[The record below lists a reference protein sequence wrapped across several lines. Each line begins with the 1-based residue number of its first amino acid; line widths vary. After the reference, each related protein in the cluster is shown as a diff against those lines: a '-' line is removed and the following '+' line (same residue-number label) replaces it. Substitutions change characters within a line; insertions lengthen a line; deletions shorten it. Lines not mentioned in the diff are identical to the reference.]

1 MYRSGLLKR
10 KKRLLSVLIAA
21 VFLIVSSTSVFA
33 VTAPNISV
41 TAPICYRNLIY
52 DGDIYCQSIYQLPTF
67 TTSSPPPANPEAWSQ
82 YLADQTG
89 TSLATGLTTGARVD
103 PVEATS
109 LLTDH
114 AFVQVYRNY
123 SAGVGTL
130 PAASSILENTRRIAR
145 VDYALTGLYM
155 STGNALT
162 WGDTSTALCVISS
175 DDPAIFTVQSGDCEL
190 VQWNSASSDQ
200 ESQRAQLG
208 LDTLNNLL
216 TLESLRS
223 VSNNSYVVG
232 EKISSSGRI
241 FVLEALAV
249 MDEVIPGYFQ
259 ASGGQSITT
268 PYETPTG
275 SNALQTNL
283 DTDAATTGL
292 PLAFTNMGNNVF
304 GISGGAMATIIFV
317 FFGLLIFII
326 LFSFTKEPIIPTTG
340 LLTMLMIGAF
350 VRGPTVSVL
359 GVLIVV
365 LSLIAA
371 MFIMRKWA
379 S

>member
-1 MYRSGLLKR
+1 MYRPSLLKR
-10 KKRLLSVLIAA
+10 KKRLLSLLIAA
-21 VFLIVSSTSVFA
+21 VLLTIPATSVFA
-33 VTAPNISV
+33 VSAPDMDITS
-41 TAPICYRNLIY
+41 PICYRNLIY
-52 DGDIYCQSIYQLPTF
+52 DGDIYCQSVYHLPTF
-67 TTSSPPPANPEAWSQ
+67 TTSAPPPTNPEAWSQ
-82 YLADQTG
+82 YLADKTG
-89 TSLATGLTTGARVD
+89 TSTSTGLSAGARVD
-103 PVEATS
+103 PVDATS
-109 LLTDH
+109 LLSDH
-114 AFVQVYRNY
+114 AFVQIYRNY

-155 STGNALT
+155 SQGNAIS
-162 WGDTSTALCVISS
+162 WGDLSVSLCVISS
-175 DDPAIFTVQSGDCEL
+175 DDPAIFTTQTGDCEL
-190 VQWNSASSDQ
+190 VQWNNAASDQ

-208 LDTLNNLL
+208 IDTLNNLL

-249 MDEVIPGYFQ
+249 MDDLIPFYFQ
-259 ASGGQSITT
+259 ASGGRSIVDA
-268 PYETPTG
+268 YATPTG
-275 SNALQTNL
+275 SNALQTAL
-283 DTDAATTGL
+283 DTEAATTGM
-292 PLAFTNMGNNVF
+292 PTAFNNMGANLFN
-304 GISGGAMATIIFV
+304 ISGGAFATIV
-317 FFGLLIFII
+317 FILFGLIMFVI

-340 LLTMLMIGAF
+340 FLTLLMIGSFLRA
-350 VRGPTVSVL
+350 PTVSVL

-365 LSLIAA
+365 LSLIAG

>member
-1 MYRSGLLKR
+1 MYRPSLLKR
-10 KKRLLSVLIAA
+10 KKRLLSLLIAA
-21 VFLIVSSTSVFA
+21 VLLTIPATSVFA
-33 VTAPNISV
+33 VSAPDIDITS
-41 TAPICYRNLIY
+41 PICYRNLIY
-52 DGDIYCQSIYQLPTF
+52 DGDIYCQSVYHLPTF
-67 TTSSPPPANPEAWSQ
+67 TTSAPPPTNPEAWSQ
-82 YLADQTG
+82 YLADKTG
-89 TSLATGLTTGARVD
+89 TSTSTGLSAGARVD

-109 LLTDH
+109 LLSDH

-155 STGNALT
+155 SQGNALT
-162 WGDTSTALCVISS
+162 WGDL
-175 DDPAIFTVQSGDCEL
+175 TVATGDCEL
-190 VQWNSASSDQ
+190 VQWNNAASDQ

-208 LDTLNNLL
+208 IDTLNNLL

-241 FVLEALAV
+241 FVLEALSV
-249 MDEVIPGYFQ
+249 MDDLIPFYFQ
-259 ASGGQSITT
+259 ASGGRSIVDA
-268 PYETPTG
+268 YATPTG
-275 SNALQTNL
+275 SNALQTAL
-283 DTDAATTGL
+283 DTEAATTGM
-292 PLAFTNMGNNVF
+292 PTAFNNMGANLFN
-304 GISGGAMATIIFV
+304 ISGGAFATIVFILFGLIIFV
-317 FFGLLIFII
+317 I

-340 LLTMLMIGAF
+340 FLTLLMIGSFLRA
-350 VRGPTVSVL
+350 PTVSVL

-365 LSLIAA
+365 LSLIAG

>member
-21 VFLIVSSTSVFA
+21 VFLIVSSSSVFA
-33 VTAPNISV
+33 VTAPDITINSPV
-41 TAPICYRNLIY
+41 CYRNIIY
-52 DGDIYCQSIYQLPTF
+52 SGDIYCQSIYQLPTY
-67 TTSSPPPANPEAWSQ
+67 TTTAPPANPEAWSQ

-114 AFVQVYRNY
+114 AFVQIYRNY
-123 SAGVGTL
+123 SAGAGTL

-145 VDYALTGLYM
+145 IDYALTGLYM

-162 WGDTSTALCVISS
+162 WGAADTALCVISS
-175 DDPAIFTVQSGDCEL
+175 DDPAIFTGQTGDCEL

-200 ESQRAQLG
+200 ESQRSQLG

-216 TLESLRS
+216 ALESFRS

-249 MDEVIPGYFQ
+249 MDEVIPSYFQ
-259 ASGGQSITT
+259 ASGGQSILD
-268 PYETPTG
+268 PYATPTG
-275 SNALQTNL
+275 SNALQIQL
-283 DTDAATTGL
+283 DTEAATTGL
-292 PLAFTNMGNNVF
+292 PLAFSNMGNNLF
-304 GISGGAMATIIFV
+304 GISGGAFATIVFLIFG
-317 FFGLLIFII
+317 FLIFII
-326 LFSFTKEPIIPTTG
+326 LYSFTKEAVIPTAG
-340 LLTMLMIGAF
+340 LLTMIMIGSFA
-350 VRGPTVSVL
+350 GVSVAVI
-359 GVLIVV
+359 GVVIVI

>member
-1 MYRSGLLKR
+1 MYRFGLLKR

-21 VFLIVSSTSVFA
+21 VLLIVSSTSVFA
-33 VTAPNISV
+33 VTAPDITINSPV
-41 TAPICYRNLIY
+41 CYRNIIY
-52 DGDIYCQSIYQLPTF
+52 SGDIYCQSIYQLPTY
-67 TTSSPPPANPEAWSQ
+67 TTTAPPANPEAWSQ

-114 AFVQVYRNY
+114 AYVQIYRNY
-123 SAGVGTL
+123 SAGAGTL

-145 VDYALTGLYM
+145 IDYALTGLYM

-162 WGDTSTALCVISS
+162 WGAADTALCVISS
-175 DDPAIFTVQSGDCEL
+175 DDPTIFTGQSGDCEL

-216 TLESLRS
+216 TLESFRS

-249 MDEVIPGYFQ
+249 MDEVIPFYFQ
-259 ASGGQSITT
+259 ASGGQSILD
-268 PYETPTG
+268 PYATPTG
-275 SNALQTNL
+275 SNALQIQL
-283 DTDAATTGL
+283 DTEAATTGL
-292 PLAFTNMGNNVF
+292 PLAFTNMGNNLF
-304 GISGGAMATIIFV
+304 GISGGAFATIV
-317 FFGLLIFII
+317 FLIFGLLIFII
-326 LFSFTKEPIIPTTG
+326 LYSFTKEAIIPTAG
-340 LLTMLMIGAF
+340 LLTMIMIGSFA
-350 VRGPTVSVL
+350 GVSVAVI
-359 GVLIVV
+359 GVVIVI